1 MMTNMSTTRNPY
13 KATLGATPPLLVGR
27 DEAIRDF
34 SYALD
39 DGPGTHE
46 RISLTVGPRGIGKT
60 ALLNAFESQARER
73 GWIVISESATEGFTE
88 RLRTT
93 IIQKF
98 ARDQKKLR
106 GLNLTLFG
114 IGLGANWE
122 SNTLANSTYSLR
134 DALKDLLAYQRSL
147 DEKLGQPPTGVFIS
161 LDEMHYQRSRE
172 VIDFGTTIQHL
183 VREDEEIAVTMAGI
197 PSAIKPLLASR
208 LRGSDSFN
216 PVTFLRRA
224 HQIELDTISDIDVR
238 EALTAP
244 LAETDVHWSKEA
256 LDIAVAGCQGY
267 PFMIQLVGQC
277 TFHEKE
283 DGIITEKSA
292 RTGIKRAQTRLGKLV
307 HEAALSDLSPVDRTF
322 LIHMAKD
329 DGPSNVGDIATRM
342 NKTAS
347 YISNYRKRLLEAEMI
362 LDTGRGKIDFALP
375 YLRDYLREH
384 ASRMVTSD
392 DFYDG

>member
-1 MMTNMSTTRNPY
+1 MANMSTTRNPY
-13 KATLGATPPLLVGR
+13 KATLGASPPLLVGR

-60 ALLNAFESQARER
+60 ALLNAFELQARER

-98 ARDQKKLR
+98 AKDKKKLR

-114 IGLGANWE
+114 IRLGANWE
-122 SNTLANSTYSLR
+122 SNTLVNSTYSLR

-197 PSAIKPLLASR
+197 PSAIK
-208 LRGSDSFN
+208 LRS
-216 PVTFLRRA
+216 
-224 HQIELDTISDIDVR
+224 
-238 EALTAP
+238 
-244 LAETDVHWSKEA
+244 
-256 LDIAVAGCQGY
+256 AVS
-267 PFMIQLVGQC
+267 VK
-277 TFHEKE
+277 H
-283 DGIITEKSA
+283 
-292 RTGIKRAQTRLGKLV
+292 
-307 HEAALSDLSPVDRTF
+307 
-322 LIHMAKD
+322 
-329 DGPSNVGDIATRM
+329 
-342 NKTAS
+342 
-347 YISNYRKRLLEAEMI
+347 
-362 LDTGRGKIDFALP
+362 
-375 YLRDYLREH
+375 
-384 ASRMVTSD
+384 
-392 DFYDG
+392 